1 MLHNL
6 FYIQWMND
14 CLVVYI
20 KRDVTCIIDND
31 IIMHWFQIIWK
42 FVKDNCKLYVFT
54 FFFFIIIVVVNIWI
68 SLFIKLYEKNLWSTH
83 WTKILVKNYLKFCRV
98 VCHAI
103 SAEDLIPL
111 KNWCS
116 AVSQALWAQTLHIKV
131 GTHIFIRGLRW
142 VGWFQGE
149 NHMSNI
155 GWTHCHDHQATSFSW
170 SRMPFSVG
178 LFLFSFSLFG
188 RLGGWKWME

>member
-1 MLHNL
+1 MRLSC
-6 FYIQWMND
+6 ND
-14 CLVVYI
+14 F
-20 KRDVTCIIDND
+20 K
-31 IIMHWFQIIWK
+31 IWK
-42 FVKDNCKLYVFT
+42 LVKDNYKLYVFT
-54 FFFFIIIVVVNIWI
+54 FFFFLIVIIVNIWI
-68 SLFIKLYEKNLWSTH
+68 SLSIRVCEKNFWSPS
-83 WTKILVKNYLKFCRV
+83 TKILVKNYLKFCRV

-149 NHMSNI
+149 DLMSNI
-155 GWTHCHDHQATSFSW
+155 GWTHCHDQDTSGTCF
-170 SRMPFSVG
+170 PVP
-178 LFLFSFSLFG
+178 
-188 RLGGWKWME
+188 